1 MLGIIIIFGECGC
14 DELPAAVV
22 VVGSVVSNTPTAV
35 GTSGTAGDGERRA
48 RAAEVGGCESIW
60 RGEAGAVTIM
70 SSSASFT
77 AILPASLRDCSRAEG
92 G

>member
-35 GTSGTAGDGERRA
+35 GTGSAGDGERRA

-77 AILPASLRDCSRAEG
+77 AILPASLRDCSRADG